1 MRTKIIE
8 AFESLLQEKDF
19 ASIDMRSIAAKA
31 GIAVGTIYNYFPNK
45 DSLVKEIITI
55 KWESFKE
62 SLKNVEK
69 INAPP
74 EEKLAHLIFELAT
87 FLLHHRGIWQGLF
100 LEEKDK
106 DLKHWQTLA
115 KTHNSIAIE
124 EISKFLAKSL
134 FPLTCSLD
142 DAARMIWGITAAF
155 ASKNIDLEKTKL
167 LANYLLKGIG
177 GRES

>member
-1 MRTKIIE
+1 MRTKILE
-8 AFESLLQEKDF
+8 AFEALLQETPLV
-19 ASIDMRSIAAKA
+19 SIDMRSVAAKA

-55 KWESFKE
+55 KWKSFKE
-62 SLKNVEK
+62 NLENIEK

-74 EEKLAHLIFELAT
+74 EEILAYLIYELAT
-87 FLLHHRGIWQGLF
+87 FLLHHRGIWQELF
-100 LEEKDK
+100 LEEKSK
-106 DLKHWQTLA
+106 ELKHWQALA

-124 EISKFLAKSL
+124 EISKFLAKNL
-134 FPLTCSLD
+134 FHLTCSLD

-155 ASKNIDLEKTKL
+155 ATKNLNLEQASK

-177 GRES
+177 GR